1 MSRISAQK
9 SDNEIQREQLAKERG
24 ERLKQ
29 AIRRLGLTQVKV
41 AKDLE
46 MSLSGFTYLLSGR
59 SLITPTIAY
68 AMEFKYNIGSDWIL
82 SGRGFLKPELR
93 LRLDPWE
100 RLILELLNRKF
111 DEEYLNRILTVFE
124 WSERGNDVLL
134 HAEFSYTE
142 GKISPDEHAEIT
154 ASIRKPLNEL
164 QVERRNVFEE
174 LKQGLTWETKKDFEG
189 ETRMTRRMRELWKK
203 LQPNKYVDPEG
214 GGGSILLEHFCRSLI
229 MFLHFGEAEWN
240 RIKENSIDHRRRV
253 ADKDPFYLLALEAL
267 QEVQSE
273 ISELITATPEQL
285 RFIEEAEPRHR
296 D

>member
-1 MSRISAQK
+1 MSRRIGEK
-9 SDNEIQREQLAKERG
+9 SVNKLQREQLAKERG
-24 ERLKQ
+24 ERLKRTIQ
-29 AIRRLGLTQVKV
+29 RLGLTQVKV

-59 SLITPTIAY
+59 SLITPTVAY

-82 SGRGFLKPELR
+82 SGRGPIKPELR

-100 RLILELLNRKF
+100 RLILELFNRKF
-111 DEEYLNRILTVFE
+111 DEEYLNRILTGFE
-124 WSERGNDVLL
+124 WSERANNVLL
-134 HAEFSYTE
+134 HAEFSYSE
-142 GKISPDEHAEIT
+142 GKITPEEHAEIG
-154 ASIRKPLNEL
+154 AKIRKPLNEL

-189 ETRMTRRMRELWKK
+189 ETRMTRRMRELRKK
-203 LQPNKYVDPEG
+203 LQPIKYDGPEG
-214 GGGSILLEHFCRSLI
+214 GGGGILLEHFCRSLI

-240 RIKENSIDHRRRV
+240 QIKGNSIDHRRV
-253 ADKDPFYLLALEAL
+253 AGEDQFYLLALEAL

-285 RFIEEAEPRHR
+285 RFIAEVLQRKP
-296 D
+296 